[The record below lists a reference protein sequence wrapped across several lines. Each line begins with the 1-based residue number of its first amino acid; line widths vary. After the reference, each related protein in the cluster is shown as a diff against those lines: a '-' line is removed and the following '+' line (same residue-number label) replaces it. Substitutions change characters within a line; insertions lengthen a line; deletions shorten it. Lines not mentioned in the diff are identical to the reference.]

1 MSKYLL
7 DSNIFITPHRS
18 YYSFDFANSFW
29 EQLANILRS
38 KKATILKVVSDEILK
53 DGEDRLAKWLKNL
66 KKDIKVL
73 SVSRNQ
79 KIHDNYAR
87 VLQYVQTCGNYKDN
101 AILNWAK
108 EDIADP
114 WLIATAMSDDDY
126 KIVTDE
132 QSAGGFSKKN
142 PHNNAK
148 IPDVAN
154 YFGVKC
160 ITLFD
165 FMRAM
170 NFKL

>member
-7 DSNIFITPHRS
+7 DTNIFVTPHRS

-29 EQLANILRS
+29 EQLANILRN

-53 DGEDRLAKWLKNL
+53 DSEDRLAEWLKNL
-66 KKDIKVL
+66 KKDVKVL

-87 VLQYVQTCGNYKDN
+87 VLQYVQTCGNYKDS

-114 WLIATAMSDDDY
+114 WLIATAMSDNY

-132 QSAGGFSKKN
+132 QPAGGL
-142 PHNNAK
+142 
-148 IPDVAN
+148 
-154 YFGVKC
+154 
-160 ITLFD
+160 ITTQKFL
-165 FMRAM
+165 MSQIILA
-170 NFKL
+170 